1 MAIARQPPAH
11 SFRTGAV
18 SGVCGEW
25 SLRKK
30 KHESGSRHSAQQV
43 ARNNAR
49 HCYQATGCRTSAVC
63 FRAGPVKRHAALL
76 RLLHRLRPQER
87 NVAAS
92 GMKNSEVEWEPFS
105 VSLSRLSL
113 AGAPAR
119 SIVLLQA

>member
-1 MAIARQPPAH
+1 MRGTAI
-11 SFRTGAV
+11 
-18 SGVCGEW
+18 
-25 SLRKK
+25 
-30 KHESGSRHSAQQV
+30 
-43 ARNNAR
+43 
-49 HCYQATGCRTSAVC
+49 GCRTLAVC

-105 VSLSRLSL
+105 VSLSRLTL

-119 SIVLLQA
+119 SIVLLQALIEAKPYCLISNTVRLSPDVVSPAQRKHRVPMSELGQNAKNSQ